1 MATTPPYQRRAG
13 DRLGDGAADRD
24 RLLRIAFTLILVLT
38 AGALAWWGWQRLQSG
53 TTRDSDPAWDR
64 DSDRVI
70 FTSRRNGQ
78 ADIWAVRLSDGRPD
92 AVFQQPSNDSHGV
105 LSPDGSQLVFE
116 TDRDGNF
123 EIYVSRANG
132 EAPRPLTQHAGQ
144 DRFPSWSPDG
154 LQIVFASSRSNPN
167 MDLYRVNVA
176 DGSGLEQLTRG
187 GTNASPQFSPDGA
200 NIAFTSGRDV
210 HVLNLKTRAVRRV
223 TFEPLNGLHPSW
235 SPDGRRLTF
244 MSWRNGRAEIFIGPA
259 DAKGTDEQQLLVSM
273 PTGDA
278 VDPVWSPNGQ
288 YIAFVHRP
296 GGADETSSEIL
307 YAVDVATR
315 RLTRI
320 SK

>member
-1 MATTPPYQRRAG
+1 MATPPPYQRRAA
-13 DRLGDGAADRD
+13 DRRGDGAERE
-24 RLLRIAFTLILVLT
+24 RLLRIAFTLILVVT
-38 AGALAWWGWQRLQSG
+38 AGALAWWGWQRLRSG

-64 DSDRVI
+64 DSDRVV

-78 ADIWAVRLSDGRPD
+78 ADVWAVRLSDGRP
-92 AVFQQPSNDSHGV
+92 ASVFEQPSNESHAV
-105 LSPDGSQLVFE
+105 LSPNGSQLVFE
-116 TDRDGNF
+116 TDRDGNY

-132 EAPRPLTQHAGQ
+132 EAPRPLTQHPGQ

-154 LQIVFASSRSNPN
+154 LQIVFASSRSNAN

-176 DGSGLEQLTRG
+176 DGSGLEQLTSG

-200 NIAFTSGRDV
+200 HVAFTSGRDV

-223 TFEPLNGLHPSW
+223 TYEPLNGLHPSW
-235 SPDGRRLTF
+235 SPNGRQLAF
-244 MSWRNGRAEIFIGPA
+244 MSWRNGRAEIYIGR
-259 DAKGTDEQQLLVSM
+259 DDGNGQELLVSM

-320 SK
+320 SR